1 MHPVE
6 DSVLYY
12 ALFICHTVLIFVQ
25 FVHSTDCFGYRST
38 GMSSMALAS
47 TVQAGHLQHFAK
59 PSAAGTI
66 THPLSNGTPSHES
79 QLLRVGGYMS

>member
-1 MHPVE
+1 MI
-6 DSVLYY
+6 
-12 ALFICHTVLIFVQ
+12 ALFICQTHFDFCTVCTQYRLRRVQ
-25 FVHSTDCFGYRST
+25 IHRDVKHGL
-38 GMSSMALAS
+38 ALF
-47 TVQAGHLQHFAK
+47 VQAGHLQHFAK